1 MARRIWPLGAAGRA
15 ALAAVVAGAM
25 IAVAACGSHMAAGH
39 LASAGDPGA
48 APVPGGKASAGV
60 ALCMDIPKLTSVAVG
75 RTMAL
80 HAFQPGLVLR
90 RGVTIRGPLR
100 VRELPGAVPRLV
112 AARVRRRQA
121 PVPAGHRPGERLPG
135 RHGRGPGADSA
146 LGGVLAHST
155 QGRGLRTPAGR
166 EPVRRDQPLRSA
178 GRGSS
183 PGARRAAPDRT
194 GRISYWPGTGWWPGC
209 CGSPRR

>member
-100 VRELPGAVPRLV
+100 VRDLAAALCELPKMP
-112 AARVRRRQA
+112 
-121 PVPAGHRPGERLPG
+121 
-135 RHGRGPGADSA
+135 RGPVNCPAQFRGS
-146 LGGVLAHST
+146 LRLAFA
-155 QGRGLRTPAGR
+155 AGR
-166 EPVRRDQPLRSA
+166 RPFPPVTVQVSGCRVVTGVGPARTARSA
-178 GRGSS
+178 AFWRTLRKDVGFELP
-183 PGARRAAPDRT
+183 PGASQSGGINP
-194 GRISYWPGTGWWPGC
+194 
-209 CGSPRR
+209 